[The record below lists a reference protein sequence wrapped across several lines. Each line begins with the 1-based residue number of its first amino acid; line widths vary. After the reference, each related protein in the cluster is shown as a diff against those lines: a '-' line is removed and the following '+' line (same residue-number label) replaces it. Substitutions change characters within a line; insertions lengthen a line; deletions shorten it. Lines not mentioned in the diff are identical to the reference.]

1 METIYLPAVLPG
13 HLDLVS
19 LNQQLRDRQAQLDW
33 SLFEKATDQDLAIL
47 LAGLDM
53 DQDEDVLGIDSLSEK
68 LGDHLLTFFENRE
81 NPPILDTKSG

>member
-1 METIYLPAVLPG
+1 MPRLPACNP
-13 HLDLVS
+13 HLTGKVR
-19 LNQQLRDRQAQLDW
+19 NQQLRDRQAQLDW